1 LVTRYAIGLVLPDE
15 VERELD
21 RLRGELSQHMVYVP
35 IPHITLAYPF
45 ESEADIDRITEKLH
59 QVAARTKP
67 FTLVLEGFDYFQ
79 RDSNV
84 AYIAVVNKQPVA
96 DLHYDIDRSI
106 DGLVT
111 DEYQGRFDCE
121 EFTPHVT
128 IGARIPDDVF
138 PLVKKRIEE
147 NKVHYESEVTSFSLL
162 SGDEDGRW
170 GIMSEFKLS
179 G

>member
-1 LVTRYAIGLVLPDE
+1 M
-15 VERELD
+15 ERELD
-21 RLRGELSQHMVYVP
+21 RLRGDFSQHMAYIS

-45 ESEADIDRITEKLH
+45 ESKAGVDQIAEKLQ

-67 FTLVLEGFDYFQ
+67 FTLVLEGFDYFD

-84 AYIAVVNKQPVA
+84 AYIAVVNEQPVVE
-96 DLHYDIDRSI
+96 LYYDINCSI

-111 DEYQGRFDCE
+111 DEYQGRFDRE

-128 IGARIPDDVF
+128 IGARIPDDIF
-138 PLVKKRIEE
+138 HKIKKRLGK
-147 NKVHYESEVTSFSLL
+147 NKVHYQSDIGSFSLL
-162 SGDEDGRW
+162 SGGEDGIW
-170 GIMSEFKLS
+170 GITSEFNLA